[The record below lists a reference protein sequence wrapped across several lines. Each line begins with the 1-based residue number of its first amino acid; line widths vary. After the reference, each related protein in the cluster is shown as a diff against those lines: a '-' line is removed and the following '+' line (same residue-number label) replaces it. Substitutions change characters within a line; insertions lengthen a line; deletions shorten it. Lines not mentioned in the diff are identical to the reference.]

1 MKNAISIFR
10 HPSTTGLLLLFL
22 YYSKRTS
29 PLTRPTLETFTIKDI
44 ARELNLSTSTVSR
57 ALRGSYEIN
66 PETKRLVME
75 CAERLNY
82 RPNPIALSLKGSAS
96 RAIGVIV
103 PQIANYFFSQAING
117 IEAIAYNR
125 GYHVIIFQS
134 QESYEREVTNVKQA
148 MSRKVDGLLLSL
160 SSETSDVTHLH
171 ELQQKGLPIVLF
183 DRVSAELDVTQVVAD
198 NFGGAFAATE
208 HLIQSGRRRIAH
220 LTIPPWLSITQE
232 RLAGY
237 RAALEKHG
245 IPYDENLV
253 RYGTFGPDETG
264 PLVDELL
271 ALSPAP
277 DAFFTASDRLALGC
291 LAALRQRHVSI
302 PEDVSLIGFTNLT
315 AADLLAPSLST
326 VVQPAQEIG
335 QLAAERLIDLIE
347 RKHRALPVGIVRIPT
362 ELIIRD
368 SSRRT
373 PDSDSLSYAAGTQ
386 SVSA

>member
-1 MKNAISIFR
+1 M
-10 HPSTTGLLLLFL
+10 
-22 YYSKRTS
+22 
-29 PLTRPTLETFTIKDI
+29 ETFTIKDI

-82 RPNPIALSLKGSAS
+82 RPNPIALSLKGSSS

-134 QESYEREVTNVKQA
+134 QESYEREMANVNQA
-148 MSRKVDGLLLSL
+148 MSRKVDGLLISL
-160 SSETSDVTHLH
+160 SSETSDVSHLRDVIDK
-171 ELQQKGLPIVLF
+171 QVPVVLF
-183 DRVSAELDVTQVVAD
+183 DRVSAALNVTQVVAD

-220 LTIPPWLSITQE
+220 LTIQPWLSITQE

-237 RAALEKHG
+237 RAALEKYG
-245 IPYDENLV
+245 LEFDENLI
-253 RYGTFGPDETG
+253 RYGTFGPDEVG
-264 PLVDELL
+264 PMVDELM
-271 ALSPAP
+271 ALDPIP
-277 DAFFTASDRLALGC
+277 DAFFTASDRLAVGC
-291 LAALRQRHVSI
+291 LKALHQRRLAI
-302 PEDVSLIGFTNLT
+302 PEDVSLIGFTNLNV
-315 AADLLAPSLST
+315 ADLLSPSLST

-335 QLAAERLIDLIE
+335 QVAAERLIDLIE
-347 RKHRALPVGIVRIPT
+347 NKQRAKPVDTVKIPT
-362 ELIIRD
+362 ELIVRN
-368 SSRRT
+368 STSLAEHAEPLGVTRT
-373 PDSDSLSYAAGTQ
+373 L
-386 SVSA
+386 